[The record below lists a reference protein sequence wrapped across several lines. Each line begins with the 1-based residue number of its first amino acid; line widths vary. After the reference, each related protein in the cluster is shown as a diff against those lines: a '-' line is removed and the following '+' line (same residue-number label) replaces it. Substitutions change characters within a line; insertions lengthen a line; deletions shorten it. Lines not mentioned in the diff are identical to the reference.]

1 MAQITRS
8 VSINAS
14 PETVW
19 ALIGGFQALPDWH
32 PAAEGSA
39 KEMVDGVEHRRLS
52 LAGGGE
58 MLEKALGSDGMSYGY
73 EIVESPLPV
82 KNYRSILS
90 AVGTGEGTVVV
101 WSSTFDALAN
111 TAPDVV
117 AGIYEAG
124 LKTLTSRFG
133 G

>member
-8 VSINAS
+8 VTVKAS

-58 MLEKALGSDGMSYGY
+58 ILEKALGSDGMSYGY

-82 KNYRSILS
+82 NNYRSIIS
-90 AVGTGEGTVVV
+90 VVGAGGGSVVV
-101 WSSTFDALAN
+101 CSSTFDALADN
-111 TAPDVV
+111 AAGVV

-124 LKTLTSRFG
+124 LGTLTSRFG
-133 G
+133 T

>member
-8 VSINAS
+8 VSVKAS

-19 ALIGGFQALPDWH
+19 AVIGGFQALPEWH

-58 MLEKALGSDGMSYGY
+58 ILEKALGSDGMSYGY

-90 AVGTGEGTVVV
+90 VVGTDQGSVVV
-101 WSSTFDALAN
+101 WSSTFDPLAE
-111 TAPDVV
+111 TASGVV

-124 LKTLTSRFG
+124 LGTLTSRFG
-133 G
+133 S

>member
-8 VSINAS
+8 VTVKAS

-58 MLEKALGSDGMSYGY
+58 ILEKALGSDGMSYGY

-82 KNYRSILS
+82 NNYRSIIS
-90 AVGTGEGTVVV
+90 VVGAGGGSVVV
-101 WSSTFDALAN
+101 WSSTFDALADN
-111 TAPDVV
+111 AAGVV

-124 LKTLTSRFG
+124 LGTLTSRFG
-133 G
+133 T